1 MKIINLVLFTNK
13 RGLYTNVELDIKDT
27 DISYYVQFFIID

>member
-13 RGLYTNVELDIKDT
+13 RELYTNVELDIKDT